1 MCFLMGAAA
10 GGMLPVAY
18 ALLAEIMPTRQ
29 RGWCLVLVGGVG
41 TVGGYF
47 AASELS
53 AMLQPF
59 FGWRIM
65 WLLNLPTGLAL
76 ISLSPL
82 IPESARFLQF
92 LGRPDEAR
100 AVLAR
105 FGAVL
110 EPKSKNTASIG
121 MEDQQSVMQAAT
133 HGLFG
138 TTVALTLAAVSWG
151 FVNFGVLLWLPSALV
166 AEGRSVGLASAI
178 IARSALLAAPTIVIS
193 SYLYSRWSTKWALMS
208 SIALT
213 ILGLLAAMLRGFGTL
228 PILSNPIVPVC
239 LLIVGSSGVISMLL
253 PYAAENYPLRVRG
266 RATGWVAGWSKVGG
280 VLAQVMSVMGL
291 VPALGAAAA
300 LVAVPAALSLALIG
314 LFGRETR
321 GRDLRELEPAE

>member
-1 MCFLMGAAA
+1 
-10 GGMLPVAY
+10 
-18 ALLAEIMPTRQ
+18 
-29 RGWCLVLVGGVG
+29 
-41 TVGGYF
+41 
-47 AASELS
+47 
-53 AMLQPF
+53 
-59 FGWRIM
+59 
-65 WLLNLPTGLAL
+65 
-76 ISLSPL
+76 
-82 IPESARFLQF
+82 
-92 LGRPDEAR
+92 
-100 AVLAR
+100 
-105 FGAVL
+105 
-110 EPKSKNTASIG
+110 

-228 PILSNPIVPVC
+228 PVLSNPIVPVC

-280 VLAQVMSVMGL
+280 VLAQVLSVMGL